1 MNDPSLSSK
10 NFLLLC
16 MGFSLFMGGCTFLL
30 NTEELLKECVTEIDC
45 ADGFYCDDGACL
57 PGEAPLPFN
66 PEEPNIP
73 SFNDDAGTSQEMP
86 QTPND
91 AGHNTNPMTDAGTS
105 SATTMDSGV
114 SATVNADAGVPENTV
129 DAGNTATETFSTDA
143 GETTN
148 TMVDAGTRDAVND
161 AGSEAASG
169 STTDAGASTS
179 QTADAG

>member
-1 MNDPSLSSK
+1 
-10 NFLLLC
+10 
-16 MGFSLFMGGCTFLL
+16 MGFALFMGGCTFLL
-30 NTEELLKECVTEIDC
+30 NTEELLQECVTEIDC

-66 PEEPNIP
+66 PEEPNLP

-91 AGHNTNPMTDAGTS
+91 AGTS

-114 SATVNADAGVPENTV
+114 SDTIHADAGASEDTA

-143 GETTN
+143 GETT
-148 TMVDAGTRDAVND
+148 MPMGDAGTQAVND
-161 AGSEAASG
+161 AGTEAASG
-169 STTDAGASTS
+169 STTDAGASTA
-179 QTADAG
+179 QVADAG